1 MDGFG
6 NFVADVQA
14 EDELPDNEK
23 AQNESE
29 EVTGEEEDSASKID
43 TSITIGT
50 GSRIAVVSKAT
61 DGEYWKLVHWG
72 MEDAVKDINTAYDFS
87 SNDAVT
93 MTFEGPSDEQDVE
106 TQINTLDA
114 VIAENP
120 TVLCMSASDIES
132 CQAQLEAASEN
143 GIPVVVFDSNVNEDE
158 LVAAFRGTDNTY
170 VGKLAA
176 EKLADAIGGSG
187 KIAVFSAQEKTESSQ
202 KRVEGFKET
211 LMEYPDITIVSE
223 LYTDKVDDMETAM
236 ADVLNRYPDLSG
248 VFCTNEDVSD
258 LYLSLDKG
266 EKAPVMVGV
275 DATTVQQ
282 KAIADGQEL
291 GTISADL
298 RTMTVYDI
306 ASDLDY
312 TVKYTAPNR
321 YKVTYGADDDAAG
334 VVDAVVAGSA
344 DALASGDK
352 QLQGS
357 DIVFTATP
365 NEGYEIAYWEV
376 NGEKVDA
383 EAEGADAQ
391 RYELEYLGKDTKE
404 MIRR

>member
-1 MDGFG
+1 MKKAAVVVLLLAGVAAVAGEAGIMDGFG

-61 DGEYWKLVHWG
+61 DGEYWKLVHRG

-87 SNDAVT
+87 SDDAVT

-176 EKLADAIGGSG
+176 EKLADAIGGPVRLQYFLPR
-187 KIAVFSAQEKTESSQ
+187 KRQ
-202 KRVEGFKET
+202 KVPR
-211 LMEYPDITIVSE
+211 
-223 LYTDKVDDMETAM
+223 
-236 ADVLNRYPDLSG
+236 
-248 VFCTNEDVSD
+248 NEWRDSKKP
-258 LYLSLDKG
+258 LWS
-266 EKAPVMVGV
+266 
-275 DATTVQQ
+275 
-282 KAIADGQEL
+282 IR
-291 GTISADL
+291 IL
-298 RTMTVYDI
+298 R
-306 ASDLDY
+306 S
-312 TVKYTAPNR
+312 
-321 YKVTYGADDDAAG
+321 
-334 VVDAVVAGSA
+334 
-344 DALASGDK
+344 
-352 QLQGS
+352 
-357 DIVFTATP
+357 
-365 NEGYEIAYWEV
+365 
-376 NGEKVDA
+376 
-383 EAEGADAQ
+383 
-391 RYELEYLGKDTKE
+391 
-404 MIRR
+404 